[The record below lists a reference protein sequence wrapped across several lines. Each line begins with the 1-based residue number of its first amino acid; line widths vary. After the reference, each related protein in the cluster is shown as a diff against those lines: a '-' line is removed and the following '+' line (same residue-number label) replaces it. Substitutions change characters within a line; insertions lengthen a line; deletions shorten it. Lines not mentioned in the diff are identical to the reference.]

1 MTLTVRPAGAGDVA
15 GIDRLM
21 RDSFAAPAEAEL
33 VMRLC
38 LDGDMVL
45 AMVAADE
52 AGGALAGAAVFSRM
66 HVELDGDA
74 VAAVA
79 LAPLAVR
86 PDYRRQ
92 GVGEALVSAGL
103 EQLSRAGLGLCFVLG
118 DPAYYARFGFKAET
132 AAGFDSPYA
141 GDHFMAVTLHG
152 RPMPPG
158 ERGVAAHAPAFA
170 LLGEDA

>member
-1 MTLTVRPAGAGDVA
+1 MTIAVRPAGAGDVA
-15 GIDRLM
+15 ALDRLM
-21 RDSFAAPAEAEL
+21 RGSFPAAAEAEL

-45 AMVAADE
+45 AMVAEDQSN
-52 AGGALAGAAVFSRM
+52 GSLAGAVVFSRM
-66 HVELDGDA
+66 HVELDGQP

-79 LAPLAVR
+79 LAPLAVL
-86 PDYRRQ
+86 PEYRRQ

-118 DPAYYARFGFKAET
+118 DPGYYARFGFKAET
-132 AAGFDSPYA
+132 AAGFASPYA
-141 GDHFMAVTLHG
+141 GDQFMAAVLTG

-170 LLGEDA
+170 MLGEDA